1 MQYKAREPDR
11 DTALLIRELEPVCAG
26 MGFALVE
33 LSLYRSANNNARIRV
48 VVAGLPKEKA
58 VKTGDETAVGIA
70 VGTAVGTAVSTAV
83 GTAELSRLHRALLP
97 RLELSLEGRDLY
109 VEVSSPGTD
118 RLIKNGDEFRH
129 YTGKA
134 VRCWR
139 SGASEWER
147 GILRGSDTEKILL
160 ETAEGTVEMKYE
172 IIAKAKLDG

>member
-1 MQYKAREPDR
+1 MLSGVIMQYKTREPDR
-11 DTALLIRELEPVCAG
+11 DTAVLIGELEPVCTG

-48 VVAGLPKEKA
+48 VVTSLPAKKA
-58 VKTGDETAVGIA
+58 VNAGTGSGI
-70 VGTAVGTAVSTAV
+70 

-97 RLELSLEGRDLY
+97 RLELSLEGRDIY

-118 RLIKNGDEFRH
+118 RLIKNGEEFRH

-134 VRCWR
+134 VRCWL

-147 GILRGSDTEKILL
+147 GILRSSDTEKIML
-160 ETAEGTVEMKYE
+160 ETAEGIIEMKYE
-172 IIAKAKLDG
+172 TIAKAKLDG